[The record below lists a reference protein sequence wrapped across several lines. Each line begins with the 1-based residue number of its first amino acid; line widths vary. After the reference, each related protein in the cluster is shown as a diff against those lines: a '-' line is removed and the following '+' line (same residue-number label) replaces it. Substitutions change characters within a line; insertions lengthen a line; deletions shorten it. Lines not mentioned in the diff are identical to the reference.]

1 MVASL
6 SEPLQHE
13 PPTEERI
20 LMMDYAST
28 RAKSEEA
35 LCTTPPPRGR
45 WGLAEATMD
54 GATVSSPPPTA
65 DDVDKLYREPTEIH
79 AIGAAQLAECAC

>member
-35 LCTTPPPRGR
+35 LRTTPPPRGR

-54 GATVSSPPPTA
+54 RATVSSPPPTA
-65 DDVDKLYREPTEIH
+65 DDVDKLYHEPTEIH
-79 AIGAAQLAECAC
+79 AIGAAQLAECAR